1 MPDTTYNSLLNKYYD
16 PGNIRRG
23 YIPPLT
29 NNSIWSVDEYS
40 RQATILESNGKD
52 VLYPGQWC
60 DSIIFGGYVMEVHS
74 ELHYHDLGSIGGAFE
89 YVNPFDNPVI
99 SEDDY
104 MELEEPLKVAYNMSN
119 CTHFIGGEEF
129 GQVEGTTAPS
139 KVEIKHISTGTQIDW
154 YFNGSIL
161 HSDVITGRTIH
172 DFALAV
178 QITGVQTISNYAYI
192 WTENGNLWT
201 SGSYGNADVIR
212 QILNAAG
219 SGELGQSVTG
229 WQDPDDPD
237 KQFVLSKLNSIP
249 GQYTTLSHGSANN
262 ISNGVEHFVDK
273 QTELGSLLGTDLVTY
288 ITNIPDSAGAWDYLM
303 NDPESDMLTMNIPS
317 AEGHEYRIEWHYSDK
332 NFYVYD
338 GETQKAVTTSLNGTY
353 KTGGC
358 YIPIGTLDGGTALG
372 WGLAI
377 RTSAP
382 YTCDYHFYFWNSDI
396 SGTET
401 EEFDFSEGRFEYAN
415 GYDAQNPGEEDDPQ
429 PDADDIEDPSID
441 ALSTGFVYAFDVN
454 FSDMENLVSCL
465 NGNTLAQKIKADFGN
480 KLFDFIVSYHTMP
493 CITGATEGD
502 RTGINYMGVPFIYGA
517 DDTQLTLKKISK
529 SWYKVDLGTKKC
541 LPTGRRNDNGFGF
554 EDWQSAQVQMFLP
567 FIGTVHLNTA
577 DVWGRDIHV
586 VYYFDVLIGSCT
598 VDIGV
603 EGKGTLYSYES
614 SCSYKIP
621 FTSVIDTSVQ
631 QMMSGVMSASSGL
644 FTSVMGATTGNAG
657 AVLGG
662 VNQIVGSAGNFISAM
677 EHKAVVNRGGSLGSS
692 GGWHTPRSPAL
703 IITVPDY
710 QKVDTTLYNQIN
722 GYPTHKAVQL
732 SGYSGQY
739 VEVAHIDLKAS
750 VNGNGATPND
760 TELDMI
766 RSLLNGGVYV

>member
-1 MPDTTYNSLLNKYYD
+1 MGTNGILVKTYEPGSLK
-16 PGNIRRG
+16 RG

-29 NNSIWSVDEYS
+29 NNAIWTVQADSVEEKILTS
-40 RQATILESNGKD
+40 RGKD
-52 VLYPGQWC
+52 SSYPGQWC
-60 DSIIFGGYVMEVHS
+60 DAIIFGGYVMEVHNT
-74 ELHYHDLGSIGGAFE
+74 LNYNDTGSISGFVD
-89 YVNPFDNPVI
+89 YVNPWDNPLANTNMYL
-99 SEDDY
+99 D
-104 MELEEPLKVAYNMSN
+104 LEAPLNRAYNDSN
-119 CTHFIGGEEF
+119 TTHFVSGDLF
-129 GQVEGTTAPS
+129 GQDETSTVPSEVRITPVVGGT
-139 KVEIKHISTGTQIDW
+139 KIDW
-154 YFNGSIL
+154 YYNGNVIASDTIASHSI
-161 HSDVITGRTIH
+161 S

-178 QITGVQTISNYAYI
+178 QITGLGTISNYAYI
-192 WTENGNLWT
+192 WSENGQLWT
-201 SGSYGNADVIR
+201 SGSRGNNDVITK
-212 QILNAAG
+212 ILNRG
-219 SGELGQSVTG
+219 GVSSSELAQSVTG
-229 WQDPDDPD
+229 WQDPDNPD
-237 KQFVLSKLNSIP
+237 KQFILSYLYAIP
-249 GQYTTLSHGSANN
+249 GYATWIAGGRPGDTPTTALTDLVEKT
-262 ISNGVEHFVDK
+262 SNYPDG
-273 QTELGSLLGTDLVTY
+273 LIGTDLIRY
-288 ITNIPDSAGAWDYLM
+288 ITDTQESSLAWAYLM
-303 NDPESDMLTMNIPS
+303 EDPTSDGLTMNIPS
-317 AEGHEYRIEWHYSDK
+317 EEHDYKIVWNYSTK
-332 NFYVYD
+332 HFSVYD
-338 GETQKAVTTSLNGTY
+338 DETFITETNALQFRTSPTVILISPDPSNRSR
-353 KTGGC
+353 
-358 YIPIGTLDGGTALG
+358 LG
-372 WGLAI
+372 WCYTTMVGGVPQYTFYQWGI
-377 RTSAP
+377 DESDTS
-382 YTCDYHFYFWNSDI
+382 
-396 SGTET
+396 T
-401 EEFDFSEGRFEYAN
+401 EEFDYSDAYFEYAN
-415 GYDAQNPGEEDDPQ
+415 GYDTSNPGEEDDPQ
-429 PDADDIEDPSID
+429 PDADDMEDPSID
-441 ALSTGFVYAFDVN
+441 ALVTGFVYAFDVN

-465 NGNTLAQKIKADFGN
+465 NGNTLASKIKADFGN

-502 RTGINYMGVPFIYGA
+502 RTGINYMGVPFIYGEN
-517 DDTQLTLKKISK
+517 DTQLTLKKISK

-554 EDWQSAQVQMFLP
+554 EDWQSAQVQMYLP

-614 SCSYKIP
+614 SCSYRIP

-644 FTSVMGATTGNAG
+644 FTSVMGASTGNAG

-677 EHKAVVNRGGSLGSS
+677 EHKAIVNRGGSLGSS

-732 SGYSGQY
+732 SNYSGQY

-760 TELDMI
+760 SELDMI